1 MHAHEQ
7 RSQGRSERREH
18 SRPDARQPAA
28 APRPRS
34 VGALQRAI
42 GNAAVVRL
50 LGRQEQA
57 EQPVQAVQ
65 PVQRAAVQQAQQIQQ
80 AHQVHQVLRSP
91 GRPLAEDVR
100 SEMEARLSADF
111 SGVRIHEGAAAAR
124 SAAGISAR
132 AYTSGEHIVLGRGGG
147 DKHTLAHEL
156 THVIQQR
163 SGTVAGTDHG
173 DGLSVS
179 DPGDRFERAAEANA
193 GRVLSRA
200 VPRTVRPA
208 APQARSAAPGPAVQR
223 AFTGKPYVN
232 YGGVNGNGVGT
243 SMHAELWPGQLGKG
257 SKPSVQPS
265 WWPTGS
271 GATAQW
277 FSNFMVQ
284 GHLLNEQ
291 VGGPGNTMSNLT
303 PLCKSANSAHHAKVE
318 KSVKAEVLTNGNVV
332 EYAVTAD
339 YSTHPAGA
347 DFAPLPTAVEND
359 IDTNYSAKLAGSIEA
374 EYTVYDTAGTELYG
388 DAWQIENNRL

>member
-1 MHAHEQ
+1 MHTHEQ
-7 RSQGRSERREH
+7 RSQGKSEHREH
-18 SRPDARQPAA
+18 ARPDARQPAA
-28 APRPRS
+28 APHLQS
-34 VGALQRAI
+34 VRGLQRAI

-50 LGRQEQA
+50 LGRQGQA
-57 EQPVQAVQ
+57 GPS
-65 PVQRAAVQQAQQIQQ
+65 VQRSA
-80 AHQVHQVLRSP
+80 VHQVLRSP

-100 SEMEARLSADF
+100 AEMEARMGADF

-124 SAAGISAR
+124 SAAEISAR
-132 AYTSGEHIVLGRGGG
+132 AYTSGEHIVLGRDGG

-163 SGTVAGTDHG
+163 SGPVAGTDHG
-173 DGLSVS
+173 DGLAVS
-179 DPGDRFERAAEANA
+179 DPSDRFERAAEANA

-200 VPRTVRPA
+200 MARTGRPA
-208 APQARSAAPGPAVQR
+208 APRARSAAPGPAVQR
-223 AFTGKPYVN
+223 AFTGKPYVT
-232 YGGVNGNGVGT
+232 YGALNGNGVGT

-257 SKPSVQPS
+257 SRPSVQPS

-271 GATAQW
+271 GATADW
-277 FSNFMVQ
+277 FAKYMVQ

-339 YSTHPAGA
+339 YGTHPAGS
-347 DFAPLPTAVEND
+347 DFAPLPSAVESD
-359 IDTNYSAKLAGSIEA
+359 IDANYAAKLAGKVEA

-388 DAWQIENNRL
+388 DAWEIENNRL

>member
-7 RSQGRSERREH
+7 RSQGRSEQRDRG
-18 SRPDARQPAA
+18 RPDARQQAA
-28 APRPRS
+28 APHLES
-34 VGALQRAI
+34 VRGLQRAI

-50 LGRQEQA
+50 LGRQGQA
-57 EQPVQAVQ
+57 RP
-65 PVQRAAVQQAQQIQQ
+65 PVQRSA
-80 AHQVHQVLRSP
+80 VHQVLRSA

-100 SEMEARLSADF
+100 AEMEARLGADF
-111 SGVRIHEGAAAAR
+111 SGVRVHEGAAAAR
-124 SAAGISAR
+124 SADEVSAR

-163 SGTVAGTDHG
+163 SGPVSGTDHG

-193 GRVLSRA
+193 DRVLSRA
-200 VPRTVRPA
+200 LPRTGGPA
-208 APQARSAAPGPAVQR
+208 APPRGGSAARGPAVQR
-223 AFTGKPYVN
+223 AFTGKPYVA
-232 YGGVNGNGVGT
+232 YGATNGNGVGT

-257 SKPSVQPS
+257 SRPSVQPS

-271 GATAQW
+271 GATADW
-277 FSNFMVQ
+277 FSKYMVQ

-303 PLCKSANSAHHAKVE
+303 PLCKSANSAHHARVE
-318 KSVKAEVLTNGNVV
+318 KSVKAEVLTKGNVV
-332 EYAVTAD
+332 EYAVRAD
-339 YSTHPAGA
+339 YGTHPAGK
-347 DFAPLPTAVEND
+347 DFAPLPSAVETD
-359 IDTNYSAKLAGSIEA
+359 IDTNYSAKLAGRIEA

-388 DAWQIENNRL
+388 DAWEIENNRL